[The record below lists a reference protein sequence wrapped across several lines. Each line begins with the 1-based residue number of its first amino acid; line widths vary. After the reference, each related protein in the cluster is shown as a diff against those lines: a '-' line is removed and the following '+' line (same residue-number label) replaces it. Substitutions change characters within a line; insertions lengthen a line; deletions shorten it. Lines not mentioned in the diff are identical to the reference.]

1 MPLNLRGNHWQRTNP
16 LSFETCLDFLSTTWT
31 FLFGHALYHPH
42 QVHSLLSKMYVEV
55 FSFSFLIVLDL
66 RSGVL
71 ALNHGQLS
79 FKPHDAGA
87 CAHVKDTRS
96 TNLTL
101 GGSIIK
107 SWIMNQYESCVD
119 QITATICYNAG
130 VPESFSSISPCH
142 LRSPSSGPWYW
153 CHSRCQN
160 RPGSCACLD
169 IKQPS

>member
-1 MPLNLRGNHWQRTNP
+1 
-16 LSFETCLDFLSTTWT
+16 
-31 FLFGHALYHPH
+31 
-42 QVHSLLSKMYVEV
+42 MYVEV

-101 GGSIIK
+101 GGSIVK
-107 SWIMNQYESCVD
+107 SLIMNQYESCVD
-119 QITATICYNAG
+119 QITATMPVFLKVFPPSVLATCALRAPGHDIG
-130 VPESFSSISPCH
+130 VTVGVKIVPEVVH
-142 LRSPSSGPWYW
+142 
-153 CHSRCQN
+153 
-160 RPGSCACLD
+160 A
-169 IKQPS
+169 